1 VSEARPI
8 DFWFD
13 FISPYGYFAS
23 LRIEELAAQHG
34 RGVRWRPM
42 LLGVTVLK
50 VMGLKPLMDTPLKG
64 DYVERDLRRTARR
77 ESIPLGRDLRSPP
90 MNPVPAARVMA
101 WLGAHDQTLAG
112 RFADCVFRRY
122 WAAGEEMDN
131 AVHLEQALVEAGA
144 SSVQAARALQRS
156 PAAELLQAGVQA
168 AVEAGVFGSP
178 FVVIDGE
185 PFWGYD
191 ALPAARHW
199 LAHGF

>member
-1 VSEARPI
+1 MSEARPI

-34 RGVRWRPM
+34 RGVRWHPM

-90 MNPVPAARVMA
+90 MNPLPAARVMA
-101 WLGAHDQTLAG
+101 WLDAHDPALAG
-112 RFADCVFRRY
+112 RFAACVFRRY
-122 WAAGEEMDN
+122 WAVGEAMDN
-131 AVHLEQALVEAGA
+131 AVHLAQALAEAGA
-144 SSVQAARALQRS
+144 SPAQAAQALQRS
-156 PAAELLQAGVQA
+156 PAAELLQASVQA

-178 FVVIDGE
+178 FFVIDGE

-191 ALPAARHW
+191 ALSAARHW